1 MTNTNITY
9 EYDQY
14 SRHYIVRNTRILF
27 ANFSGV
33 ARQFNQ
39 EGRRNFHVVV
49 PEDLAMEMEELGVN
63 VHRLPP
69 RNEGDDVTF
78 TLKVSVYPDA
88 DIRFL
93 SGRNMSSAVI
103 NNEDKE
109 RDMGPMIDNEF
120 RKGHVMNGDIKLE
133 FHIARNTKVPN
144 SSPYLRVDVLMLPIR
159 KSRLVEEYESYAD
172 DEEDDELP
180 M

>member
-1 MTNTNITY
+1 MNNNSSITY

-27 ANFSGV
+27 ANFAGV
-33 ARQFNQ
+33 ARQYNQ

-49 PEDLAMEMEELGVN
+49 PEDLAIEMESLGVN
-63 VHRLPP
+63 IHRLPP
-69 RNEGDDVTF
+69 RNEGDESTF

-88 DIRFL
+88 DIRFIN
-93 SGRNMSSAVI
+93 GRTWSNAVI
-103 NNEDKE
+103 NNEDKDH
-109 RDMGPMIDNEF
+109 DMGRMIDDEF
-120 RKGHVMNGDIKLE
+120 RKGHVMNGDVNLE
-133 FHIARNTKVPN
+133 FHIAKNTRVPN

-159 KSRLVEEYESYAD
+159 KSRLVEEYESYI
-172 DEEDDELP
+172 DEEDDDLP